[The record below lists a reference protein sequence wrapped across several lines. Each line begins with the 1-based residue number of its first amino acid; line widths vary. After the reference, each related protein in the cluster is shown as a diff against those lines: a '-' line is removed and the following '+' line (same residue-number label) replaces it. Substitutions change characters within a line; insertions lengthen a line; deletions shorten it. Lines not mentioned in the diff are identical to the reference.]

1 MEANTS
7 HFDRLSAGELVKL
20 LSDGITKLLEL
31 SDDTTFSQ
39 DDFDSRLND
48 LVEMKGDWKV
58 HLEWFSIALKHT
70 INEIKCDRLM
80 KLFSIQFFASILK
93 ELGFIPSE
101 E

>member
-7 HFDRLSAGELVKL
+7 HFDGLSARELVKL
-20 LSDGITKLLEL
+20 LSDGITKLLE
-31 SDDTTFSQ
+31 SSSDTTFSQ

-48 LVEMKGDWKV
+48 LVEMKGDWKI
-58 HLEWFSIALKHT
+58 HLEWFSIALNHT
-70 INEIKCDRLM
+70 INEIKCDKLM

-93 ELGFIPSE
+93 ELGFTPSE